1 MEGGKWGGREGGE
14 KKEEKKG
21 KGTWGFIVKVCCLR
35 LAIGINA
42 LEAQ

>member
-21 KGTWGFIVKVCCLR
+21 KGTWGFSVKVCCLR